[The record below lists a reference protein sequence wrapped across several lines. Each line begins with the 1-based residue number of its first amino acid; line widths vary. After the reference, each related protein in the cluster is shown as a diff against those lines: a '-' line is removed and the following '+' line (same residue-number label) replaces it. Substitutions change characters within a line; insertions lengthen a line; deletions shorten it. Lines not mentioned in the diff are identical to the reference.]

1 MLRALIT
8 VMLVLA
14 TSASP
19 EQAKVKPAA
28 SKSPDRPIASDYQPS
43 PDFDEQAEQRLLE
56 MANQSR
62 AEAGVPP
69 LAFEDGLIQAA
80 RTHAA
85 AMAREQQLSHQLSG
99 EPSLPHRL
107 SAASVLLLDHA
118 GENVA
123 LDVTA
128 DQAHGHLM
136 LSPPH
141 RENLLDSNYNVAGF
155 GVIRSGGRLYV
166 VEDFGHSL
174 PAYTPE
180 QTENAIAE
188 AINRAR
194 RAAHLPAL
202 TRASDAALRPAV
214 CTMAQQNRLS
224 TSSMHELAQRYS
236 VVSYTNMHPEVL
248 PASATKVIGNRDIK
262 NVAVGACYART
273 DTYPSGVYWV
283 GLELY

>member
-28 SKSPDRPIASDYQPS
+28 SKSPDRPFASDSQPS

-56 MANQSR
+56 MANRSR
-62 AEAGVPP
+62 TEAGAPP
-69 LAFEDGLIQAA
+69 LQFDDGLIQAA
-80 RTHAA
+80 RAHAA
-85 AMAREQQLSHQLSG
+85 AMAHEQQLSHQLNG

-107 SAASVLLLDHA
+107 AEASVLHLDHA

-123 LDVTA
+123 LDMTV
-128 DQAHGHLM
+128 DQAHTNLM

-141 RENLLDSNYNVAGF
+141 RENLLDANYNVAGF
-155 GVIRSGGRLYV
+155 GVFRSGGRLYV

-180 QTENAIAE
+180 QTENAVAG

-214 CTMAQQNRLS
+214 CTMAQQDRLG
-224 TSSMHELAQRYS
+224 TSAMHDLAQRYS

-248 PASATKVIGNRDIK
+248 PASANKVIGNRDIK